1 LSEKL
6 LRNILNSEKKI
17 LLTAAGIKAENFRGS
32 DSLLTKHRQS
42 EKQQGRYQRYR
53 NQRGIRQAEKQPY
66 RKSIEKIPKKIC
78 KNLRGYCGPIRKPI

>member
-53 NQRGIRQAEKQPY
+53 NQRGIRQAEIRETAIQ
-66 RKSIEKIPKKIC
+66 KIHRENSKKILP
-78 KNLRGYCGPIRKPI
+78 KV